1 MRNDYK
7 LIIFDMDGTIL
18 DTLDDLYYAVNASLK
33 NCGYPARTKEEVKA
47 FTGKGLRY
55 LIECSMPKNADNAAI
70 DAVMGFFIDY
80 YAVHSSDYTRPY
92 DGIKETLSA
101 LKNAGYLLAVLS
113 NKKHRAVMD
122 LCRVY
127 FDGSFDYILGGV
139 DGMKLKPDPDGIERI
154 LEVAELN
161 KSDALMVGDSEID
174 IMTGYNANIDVV
186 GVSYGFRDRSV
197 LEDLGVKN
205 IITKPTELLELM
217 NIK

>member
-1 MRNDYK
+1 MKYSTV
-7 LIIFDMDGTIL
+7 IFDLDGTLL
-18 DTLDDLYYAVNASLK
+18 DTIADLAGSANYALERM
-33 NCGYPARTKEEVKA
+33 GYPTYSVDQVKSFVGNGVRRLMALCVPDGEANPKFEECFA
-47 FTGKGLRY
+47 IFNEHYDIHCR
-55 LIECSMPKNADNAAI
+55 DN
-70 DAVMGFFIDY
+70 
-80 YAVHSSDYTRPY
+80 TRPY

-154 LEVAELN
+154 LEVAEL
-161 KSDALMVGDSEID
+161 KRCDALMVGDSEID
-174 IMTGYNANIDVV
+174 IMTGYNANIDVI

-217 NIK
+217 NIKAQ